1 MHEKEDNVLSNLISI
16 SKLKLELQLCDNTR
30 LIDLFVKE
38 YTKNFEFIKKI
49 KIVWSEHRAKK
60 DYC

>member
-49 KIVWSEHRAKK
+49 KIV
-60 DYC
+60 